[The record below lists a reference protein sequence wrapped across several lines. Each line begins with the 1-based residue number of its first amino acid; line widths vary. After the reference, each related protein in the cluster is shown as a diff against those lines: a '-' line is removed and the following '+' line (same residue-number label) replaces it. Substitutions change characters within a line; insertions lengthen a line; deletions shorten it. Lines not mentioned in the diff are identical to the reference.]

1 MRLPLPV
8 GLGQARMFN
17 DVTDEQF
24 DAALVL
30 WEHLCKDSTVTV
42 AAPLSAEKPN
52 DVVVDV
58 TMVCCGAPKRSMGWY
73 HCKQLIEPGMSKVR
87 LAHIV
92 EPFFMGQG
100 KSLPAADDFCT
111 WASSTAKADVHSE
124 IPAMPKPGHTSLAVI
139 CGRTADNPKL
149 FKQAVDHGFKYIY
162 LEKPG
167 APTVAELEEMDK
179 YSKSKGVAVSM
190 GFNRNF
196 SKYVRLA
203 KDFMATA
210 PEGSTLTLG
219 RNDAFNTP
227 EALDEC
233 FERNAEGMMKN
244 MMIHELV
251 VLISHFGVKVKDV
264 MEVVA
269 DDKGTCQEERK
280 GVVDFSKVGF
290 TLVMNDG
297 RKFVLWGDR
306 CDGEYAEAVV
316 RSDGCEFKAVRP
328 DPTLASAAAEI
339 EKEEPGC
346 MPFFYLQDGEYRGLK
361 QHVVD
366 HIAEGKAGVPD
377 GIATIETAIEG
388 LKLCDLITKA
398 LNTRVNL
405 GDAPDSRLIGA

>member
-17 DVTDEQF
+17 EVTDEQF

-30 WEHLCKDSTVTV
+30 WERLCKDSTVTV
-42 AAPLSAEKPN
+42 SAPLSAEKPN

-100 KSLPAADDFCT
+100 KSLPAAADFCT
-111 WASSTAKADVHSE
+111 WAASTAKADVHAE
-124 IPAMPKPGHTSLAVI
+124 IPAMPKPGHTSLAII

-149 FKQAVDHGFKYIY
+149 FKQAVDHGFKHIY

-179 YSKSKGVAVSM
+179 YSKSKGVSVCM
-190 GFNRNF
+190 GFNRNY
-196 SKYVRLA
+196 SKYVSLA
-203 KDFMATA
+203 KDFMAHA
-210 PEGSTLTLG
+210 PEGATVTLG
-219 RNDAFNTP
+219 RNDAFNSP

-233 FERNAEGMMKN
+233 FERNSEGMLKN

-251 VLISHFGVKVKDV
+251 VLISHFGLR
-264 MEVVA
+264 VA
-269 DDKGTCQEERK
+269 NIKEIVPDKKYTCQEIRK
-280 GVVDFSKVGF
+280 GVADFSRVGF
-290 TLVMNDG
+290 TIHMKDG
-297 RKFVLWGDR
+297 QKFVLWGDR
-306 CDGEYAEAVV
+306 CDGEYAEAIIGA
-316 RSDGCEFKAVRP
+316 DGLMFKTVRP
-328 DPTLASAAAEI
+328 DPKLAAVAAEI
-339 EKEEPGC
+339 ESEEPGC
-346 MPFFYLQDGEYRGLK
+346 MPFFYLQDGEYLGLK
-361 QHVVD
+361 KQFCD
-366 HIAEGKAGVPD
+366 HISQGKPGVPE

-388 LKLCDLITKA
+388 LKLCDLITSALMKA
-398 LNTRVNL
+398 
-405 GDAPDSRLIGA
+405 